1 MSHFIIPYA
10 GNKYKEFQFIE
21 EYLNLDC
28 VNKIIEP
35 FCGTSAISFH
45 IWLKY
50 KDKYT
55 YFLNDSSKEIFQY
68 YNLIKSDNNPNQI
81 LENIND
87 VKKSIKGKEDFIKIY
102 KKKEKNVFENI
113 IISKMSSF
121 RIGLYNEKRININ
134 LLYKFTPLQLKFIEF
149 IKCPYVHIT
158 NNDWFKS
165 FDEYKND
172 EKVLFI
178 FDPPYLLACNDFY
191 NNKNINIY
199 EYFFKNDIKNFKSKI
214 FFILEDIWIN
224 NLLFQ
229 NVKKLCSYDK
239 KYGISKKKTIHIL
252 FSN

>member
-28 VNKIIEP
+28 INKIFEP

-50 KDKYT
+50 KDKYS
-55 YFLNDSSKEIFQY
+55 YFLNDNSNEIFQY

-113 IISKMSSF
+113 VINKISSF
-121 RIGLYNEKRININ
+121 RIGLYNEKRENIN
-134 LLYKFTPLQLKFIEF
+134 SLYKFTPLQLKFFEF

-172 EKVLFI
+172 ENALFI
-178 FDPPYLLACNDFY
+178 FDPP
-191 NNKNINIY
+191 I
-199 EYFFKNDIKNFKSKI
+199 
-214 FFILEDIWIN
+214 
-224 NLLFQ
+224 
-229 NVKKLCSYDK
+229 
-239 KYGISKKKTIHIL
+239 
-252 FSN
+252 